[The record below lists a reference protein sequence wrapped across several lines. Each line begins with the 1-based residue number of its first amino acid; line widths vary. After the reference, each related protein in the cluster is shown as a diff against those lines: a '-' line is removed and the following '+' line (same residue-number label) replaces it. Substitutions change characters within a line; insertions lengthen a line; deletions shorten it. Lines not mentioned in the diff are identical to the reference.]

1 MLYTNTTISKR
12 SLGYHAIGLRKK
24 CAIHLKKSS
33 EMFVNEYPVA
43 LEAAAIPR
51 AYDPNPF
58 QLKQSSSR
66 PSYYK

>member
-1 MLYTNTTISKR
+1 
-12 SLGYHAIGLRKK
+12 
-24 CAIHLKKSS
+24 
-33 EMFVNEYPVA
+33 MFVNEYPVA